1 MGLLYPFPATEEEVD
16 RIDQT
21 ESSITLKTYGLPI
34 IFWGYLAAFLVV
46 LGAMVLAIK
55 APLMTMLMSEDQI
68 NRMIAYVVLAT
79 LIIIPMGALLAFFYE
94 KWLIKSSNTLVVQHR
109 VFFLPLYKKTYKL
122 DSKTPFIVDH
132 FLDSPNIAKI
142 EKDPKMRAFENQG
155 HFLLRAHLENKKFI
169 DLDRH
174 SRKSDLIK
182 IKELL
187 SKY

>member
-1 MGLLYPFPATEEEVD
+1 
-16 RIDQT
+16 
-21 ESSITLKTYGLPI
+21 
-34 IFWGYLAAFLVV
+34 
-46 LGAMVLAIK
+46 
-55 APLMTMLMSEDQI
+55 
-68 NRMIAYVVLAT
+68 
-79 LIIIPMGALLAFFYE
+79 MGALLAFFYE